1 MVLQKKS
8 LRSKKRKTNKAS
20 QRKKLS
26 RRAHLEAAEE
36 DIRKGRVHGP
46 FQSTDELFEYARKF
60 ARTRRGRVRDS
71 LLSMNEQ
78 FLMVGKYCER

>member
-8 LRSKKRKTNKAS
+8 LRSRKRKTNKAS

-60 ARTRRGRVRDS
+60 ARTRRERVRDS